1 MSNNFLDLNVGV
13 DIVDNKT
20 TDDHY
25 TPPFIFEALK
35 LEFDID
41 VAAPVGGVPWIPAKK
56 HYSLIDDGLTSDWK
70 GLIWCNPPYSK
81 ITPWALKMLD
91 HGNGIAL
98 LPVGK
103 SQWFDLLWKEADGIL
118 GLPSTLRFIKSDQT
132 VAGIMTTTVLFSFGK
147 TATEALRNSGLGR
160 MR

>member
-1 MSNNFLDLNVGV
+1 MGNNFLDLKLGV
-13 DIVDNKT
+13 DIIDNKT

-25 TPPFIFEALK
+25 TPSFIFEALK

-41 VAAPVGGVPWIPAKK
+41 VAAPVGGVPWIPAKR
-56 HYSLIDDGLTSDWK
+56 YYTLLDDGLSSDWQ

-81 ITPWALKMLD
+81 ITPWALKMLE

-103 SQWFDLLWKEADGIL
+103 SQWFDLLWKESDGIL
-118 GLPSTLRFIKSDQT
+118 ALPSTLRFIKSDQT

-147 TATEALRNSGLGR
+147 TATESMRKSGLGR
-160 MR
+160 IR

>member
-1 MSNNFLDLNVGV
+1 MSNNFLDLKLGV
-13 DIVDNKT
+13 DLIDNKT

-41 VAAPVGGVPWIPAKK
+41 VAAPVGGVPWIPAKR
-56 HYSLIDDGLTSDWK
+56 HYTLLDDGLSSDWQ

-81 ITPWALKMLD
+81 ITPWALKMLK

-103 SQWFDLLWKEADGIL
+103 SQWFDLLWKESDGIL
-118 GLPSTLRFIKSDQT
+118 ALPSTLRFIKSDQT
-132 VAGIMTTTVLFSFGK
+132 VAGIMTTTVLFGFGK
-147 TATEALRNSGLGR
+147 MAVEALNNSGLGR
-160 MR
+160 VR

>member
-13 DIVDNKT
+13 DIIDNKT

-41 VAAPVGGVPWIPAKK
+41 VAAPVGGVPWIPAKR
-56 HYSLIDDGLTSDWK
+56 YYTLLDDGLSSEWQ

-81 ITPWALKMLD
+81 ITPWALKMLE

-103 SQWFDLLWKEADGIL
+103 SQWFDLLWKESDGIL
-118 GLPSTLRFIKSDQT
+118 ALPSTLRFIKSDQT

-147 TATEALRNSGLGR
+147 TATESVRESGLGR

>member
-1 MSNNFLDLNVGV
+1 MSNNFLDLKVGV
-13 DIVDNKT
+13 DIIDNKT

-35 LEFDID
+35 LKFDID
-41 VAAPVGGVPWIPAKK
+41 VAAPVGGVPWIPAKR
-56 HYSLIDDGLTSDWK
+56 YYTLIDDGLSSDWQ

-81 ITPWALKMLD
+81 ITPWALKMLK

-103 SQWFDLLWKEADGIL
+103 SQWFDLLWKESDGIL
-118 GLPSTLRFIKSDQT
+118 ALPSTLRFIKSDQT

-147 TATEALRNSGLGR
+147 TATESVRKSGLGR